1 MPWMLARPVRLD
13 WTRRG
18 CDSVSRVLAATLDD
32 IGDIREVTAMP
43 MLLVMLG
50 LSLATGVIRMLMRG
64 VASCL
69 ALLAHPLRLVVF
81 LANSVFTAFAML
93 SGLLMLA
100 FLLMHF
106 LAGSDAPAL
115 DGSFALIVAAFLTA
129 VLASMLM
136 DWCDARLRRR
146 SARHG

>member
-1 MPWMLARPVRLD
+1 
-13 WTRRG
+13 
-18 CDSVSRVLAATLDD
+18 
-32 IGDIREVTAMP
+32 MP

-50 LSLATGVIRMLMRG
+50 LSLVTGVIRMLMRG

-81 LANSVFTAFAML
+81 LANAVFTMFAAL
-93 SGLLMLA
+93 SGLLILA

-115 DGSFALIVAAFLTA
+115 DGSFMLIVAAFLIA
-129 VLASMLM
+129 VLASMFM
-136 DWCDARLRRR
+136 DWCNARLRRH
-146 SARHG
+146 SVSHS

>member
-1 MPWMLARPVRLD
+1 MP
-13 WTRRG
+13 T
-18 CDSVSRVLAATLDD
+18 
-32 IGDIREVTAMP
+32 
-43 MLLVMLG
+43 LLVMLG

-64 VASCL
+64 MASCL
-69 ALLAHPLRLVVF
+69 ALLAHPLRLAVF

-106 LAGSDAPAL
+106 LAGTDAPAL
-115 DGSFALIVAAFLTA
+115 DGSFALVVAAFLIA

-136 DWCDARLRRR
+136 DRCDTWLRRH
-146 SARHG
+146 STRHG

>member
-1 MPWMLARPVRLD
+1 
-13 WTRRG
+13 
-18 CDSVSRVLAATLDD
+18 
-32 IGDIREVTAMP
+32 MP

-69 ALLAHPLRLVVF
+69 ALLAHPLRFVVF

-115 DGSFALIVAAFLTA
+115 DGSFALIATAFLTA

-136 DWCDARLRRR
+136 DWCDAQLRRR

>member
-1 MPWMLARPVRLD
+1 
-13 WTRRG
+13 
-18 CDSVSRVLAATLDD
+18 
-32 IGDIREVTAMP
+32 MP

-106 LAGSDAPAL
+106 LAGTDAPAL
-115 DGSFALIVAAFLTA
+115 DGSFALVVATFLLT

-136 DWCDARLRRR
+136 DRCDAWLRRR
-146 SARHG
+146 SAGHG

>member
-1 MPWMLARPVRLD
+1 
-13 WTRRG
+13 
-18 CDSVSRVLAATLDD
+18 
-32 IGDIREVTAMP
+32 MP
-43 MLLVMLG
+43 MLLVVLG
-50 LSLATGVIRMLMRG
+50 LSLAVGVIRVMMRG

-81 LANSVFTAFAML
+81 LSNAVFTSFAML

-106 LAGSDAPAL
+106 LAGTDAPAL
-115 DGSFALIVAAFLTA
+115 DGSFALVVATFLLT

-136 DWCDARLRRR
+136 DRCDAWLRRR
-146 SARHG
+146 SASPVSYTHLTLPTTPYV

>member
-1 MPWMLARPVRLD
+1 
-13 WTRRG
+13 
-18 CDSVSRVLAATLDD
+18 
-32 IGDIREVTAMP
+32 MP

-136 DWCDARLRRR
+136 DWYDARLRRR

>member
-1 MPWMLARPVRLD
+1 MPVM
-13 WTRRG
+13 
-18 CDSVSRVLAATLDD
+18 
-32 IGDIREVTAMP
+32 
-43 MLLVMLG
+43 LVMFG

-81 LANSVFTAFAML
+81 LANAVFTTFATL

-106 LAGSDAPAL
+106 LAGEDAPAL
-115 DGSFALIVAAFLTA
+115 DGSFAIIVAAFLVA
-129 VLASMLM
+129 VLAGMLM
-136 DWCDARLRRR
+136 DWCDGRLRERAFRR
-146 SARHG
+146 R